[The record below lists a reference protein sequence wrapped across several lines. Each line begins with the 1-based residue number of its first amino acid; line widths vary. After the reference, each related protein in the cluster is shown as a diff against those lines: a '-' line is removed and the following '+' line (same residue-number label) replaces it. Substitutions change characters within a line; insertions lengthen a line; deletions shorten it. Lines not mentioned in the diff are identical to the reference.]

1 MSLILSSS
9 DILSFLLS
17 TETIKLRMKHFKLNT
32 ERNLVPVADLC
43 IADVARTDYPLVMQ
57 TFADALHDRH
67 INFSIIVIED
77 QMLVAKKQV
86 VSWSI
91 SE

>member
-1 MSLILSSS
+1 
-9 DILSFLLS
+9 
-17 TETIKLRMKHFKLNT
+17 MKHFKFNT
-32 ERNLVPVADLC
+32 EQRFVPVADLC
-43 IADVARTDYPLVMQ
+43 IANVARTDYPSVMKVF
-57 TFADALHDRH
+57 THALHDRH

-77 QMLVAKKQV
+77 QMFVAKKQV

>member
-1 MSLILSSS
+1 
-9 DILSFLLS
+9 
-17 TETIKLRMKHFKLNT
+17 MKHFKLNT

-43 IADVARTDYPLVMQ
+43 IADVARTDYLLVMQ

-67 INFSIIVIED
+67 INYSVIVIED
-77 QMLVAKKQV
+77 QMLVAKQKV

>member
-1 MSLILSSS
+1 
-9 DILSFLLS
+9 
-17 TETIKLRMKHFKLNT
+17 MKHFKLNI
-32 ERNLVPVADLC
+32 ERKSIPVADLC

-57 TFADALHDRH
+57 TFSDALHDRH
-67 INFSIIVIED
+67 INFSIIVIEG

-86 VSWSI
+86 VSWSV

>member
-1 MSLILSSS
+1 
-9 DILSFLLS
+9 
-17 TETIKLRMKHFKLNT
+17 MKHFKLNT

-67 INFSIIVIED
+67 INFSII
-77 QMLVAKKQV
+77 LYL
-86 VSWSI
+86 SFY
-91 SE
+91 

>member
-1 MSLILSSS
+1 
-9 DILSFLLS
+9 
-17 TETIKLRMKHFKLNT
+17 MKHFKLNT

-43 IADVARTDYPLVMQ
+43 IADVARTDYPSVMKVF
-57 TFADALHDRH
+57 THALHDCH
-67 INFSIIVIED
+67 IDFDIIVLED
-77 QMLVAKKQV
+77 QRLVAKKQV

>member
-1 MSLILSSS
+1 
-9 DILSFLLS
+9 
-17 TETIKLRMKHFKLNT
+17 MKHFKLST
-32 ERNLVPVADLC
+32 KSNLVPVADLC
-43 IADVARTDYPLVMQ
+43 ITDVARTDYPLVMQ

-77 QMLVAKKQV
+77 QMLVAKKQI

>member
-1 MSLILSSS
+1 
-9 DILSFLLS
+9 
-17 TETIKLRMKHFKLNT
+17 MKHFKLNT

-57 TFADALHDRH
+57 TFADALHDHH
-67 INFSIIVIED
+67 INFSIIIIED

>member
-1 MSLILSSS
+1 
-9 DILSFLLS
+9 
-17 TETIKLRMKHFKLNT
+17 MKHFKLNT

-57 TFADALHDRH
+57 TFSDALHDRH
-67 INFSIIVIED
+67 INFSIIVIEGE
-77 QMLVAKKQV
+77 MLVAKKQV